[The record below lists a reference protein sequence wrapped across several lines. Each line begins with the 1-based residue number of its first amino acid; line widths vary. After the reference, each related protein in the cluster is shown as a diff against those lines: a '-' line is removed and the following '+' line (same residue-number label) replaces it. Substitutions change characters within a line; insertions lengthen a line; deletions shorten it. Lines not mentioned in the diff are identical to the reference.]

1 MGKYIKKP
9 VEVEAIQFT
18 GDNIE
23 KNIKP
28 FLGKSKYTINNNS
41 IIISTLEGDMKCSKN
56 DYIIKGVNG
65 EFYPCKPDIF
75 EKTYEFKPRKSKI
88 KVHYPSMNLEL
99 INELPICGCGKPDEV
114 YELIHYWLK
123 DIRDKKFG
131 HLHEYEKDKD
141 VDIRFRYLLLYILD
155 DHEFIEHG
163 TTIHCPWI
171 TDKGNDLID
180 VLDEFEKLDYHYNN
194 ISYNDEYWYIPL
206 DDDEYEKF
214 ETELNN
220 KYTNGYKMM

>member
-23 KNIKP
+23 K
-28 FLGKSKYTINNNS
+28 
-41 IIISTLEGDMKCSKN
+41 
-56 DYIIKGVNG
+56 
-65 EFYPCKPDIF
+65 
-75 EKTYEFKPRKSKI
+75 TYDFKPRKSKI
-88 KVHYPSMNLEL
+88 KVYYPSMNLEL
-99 INELPICGCGKPDEV
+99 INELAICGCGKPDEV

-131 HLHEYEKDKD
+131 HLYEYEKDKD

-155 DHEFIEHG
+155 GHEFIEHG

-180 VLDEFEKLDYHYNN
+180 VLDEFEKLDYRYNN

-206 DDDEYEKF
+206 NDDEYEKF
-214 ETELNN
+214 KNELNN
-220 KYTNGYKMM
+220 RYTHGYKMM